1 MEAATG
7 ISTSLDIKKKKKY
20 VKEERVNHLNGTS
33 TYMSGNEMIIQPT
46 TFRDSSAAA
55 TFLNIFLGLLLG
67 AAIVWFLAVPAT
79 KQNIYAD
86 ANKQITDA
94 NSKMAAEV
102 TRVQGLEDQ
111 ITEYQAKVDEAQNT
125 MKEAEDK
132 AASYEDLLKASSLL
146 IGGDQS
152 AAAAALEKIEADTL
166 DGAGKDLYNTIQK
179 NVKSLMYNNYKNAG
193 DVAYVAQDYSTA
205 AENYDKAAEN
215 DPDNYE
221 ALQML
226 GMSYFN
232 MGDTDSADGVFK
244 EFIQKFPGQASLVE
258 GYITNQNAAARNSTS
273 STTPETDENGNP
285 VSTA

>member
-1 MEAATG
+1 
-7 ISTSLDIKKKKKY
+7 
-20 VKEERVNHLNGTS
+20 
-33 TYMSGNEMIIQPT
+33 MIIQPT

-79 KQNIYAD
+79 KQRIYAD

-166 DGAGKDLYNTIQK
+166 DGAGKDLYNTIQE

-285 VSTA
+285 VSTAETDENGNPVSTAETDENGNPISTEETDENGNPIVSGE

>member
-1 MEAATG
+1 M
-7 ISTSLDIKKKKKY
+7 
-20 VKEERVNHLNGTS
+20 
-33 TYMSGNEMIIQPT
+33 
-46 TFRDSSAAA
+46 
-55 TFLNIFLGLLLG
+55 
-67 AAIVWFLAVPAT
+67 PAT
-79 KQNIYAD
+79 KQSIYAD

-166 DGAGKDLYNTIQK
+166 DGAGKDLYNTIQE

-193 DVAYVAQDYSTA
+193 DVAYVARTTA
-205 AENYDKAAEN
+205 Q
-215 DPDNYE
+215 
-221 ALQML
+221 LQKIMTRQPRTIRTIMKHSRCWECPIYQ
-226 GMSYFN
+226 GV
-232 MGDTDSADGVFK
+232 DGQCRRR
-244 EFIQKFPGQASLVE
+244 I
-258 GYITNQNAAARNSTS
+258 
-273 STTPETDENGNP
+273 
-285 VSTA
+285 